1 MPMNKKEQERLGAL
15 QIRGLN
21 PARNFSEVLFLLS
34 KLVEAVRILD
44 ARTQQRN
51 NEKTEVKKAS
61 EIQKTQVQS
70 PVVVVGKNGCGI
82 KLLDPDNLGKGFL
95 YFTGNDCEFVLV
107 DSEECQATE
116 DENG

>member
-1 MPMNKKEQERLGAL
+1 MNKDELERLASL
-15 QIRGLN
+15 QIRGMN
-21 PARNFSEVLFLLS
+21 QARNSSEVLFLLS

-44 ARTQQRN
+44 ARTRLWN
-51 NEKTEVKKAS
+51 KVKTDVKKVS
-61 EIQKTQVQS
+61 DIKETQVQS

-95 YFTGNDCEFVLV
+95 YFTGNECEFVLV
-107 DSEECQATE
+107 DSEECQDTE